1 MFSTP
6 PSSTRSTA
14 LQTSEASDVG
24 LDALASDVGLD
35 ALTFA
40 AANALYHV
48 ENTFYSFEV
57 GLWELIG

>member
-1 MFSTP
+1 VFSTP

-14 LQTSEASDVG
+14 LQTSE
-24 LDALASDVGLD
+24 ASDVGLD